1 MYCSSEDFRNS
12 MQWWREEKLRYEKA
26 VTEMAK
32 QGRASCVANS
42 GKDVN
47 SNLNRALN
55 DHAIHDAESAFL
67 YVLGSAYRANIAPS
81 PVEVREYLG
90 PSTKTKES
98 LYTGQT
104 TIGKAAPISTHYQ
117 PARGG
122 RYITFGIF
130 DVSRSKLI
138 GERPLVSF
146 QSLAATTRILGL
158 GLLGSNPCFQ

>member
-1 MYCSSEDFRNS
+1 

-81 PVEVREYLG
+81 PVEVREYLLTLFRPKYALSALVQKPKNLFILNKRQSEKPYQYPPIINPPG
-90 PSTKTKES
+90 EDDTSLSGSST
-98 LYTGQT
+98 
-104 TIGKAAPISTHYQ
+104 AA
-117 PARGG
+117 
-122 RYITFGIF
+122 
-130 DVSRSKLI
+130 D
-138 GERPLVSF
+138 
-146 QSLAATTRILGL
+146 QS
-158 GLLGSNPCFQ
+158 